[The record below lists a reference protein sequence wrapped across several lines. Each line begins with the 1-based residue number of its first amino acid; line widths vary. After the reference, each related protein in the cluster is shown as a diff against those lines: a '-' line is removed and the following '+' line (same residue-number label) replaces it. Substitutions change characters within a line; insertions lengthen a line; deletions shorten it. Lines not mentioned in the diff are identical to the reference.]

1 MKYFS
6 GILLFLSILVT
17 LLFSGCSEEST
28 TNQSSNFDRQTFL
41 EFMVDEQILPTVTN
55 LQSKANALNENI
67 NNFSSEPTV
76 QELNS
81 AREKW
86 LELANAWQYMH
97 IFDFGASELPTGNL
111 GEEIATFPIN
121 EAKILTY
128 VGNDDYLFQNFD
140 RDTRGI
146 YAIEYFL
153 FAENADLSIP
163 SQLTYLK
170 ALTARLVE
178 QTTTVQQRWSTS
190 GKEDFLSQNGTDAGS
205 SLSNLVNA
213 MAKSYEAIK
222 NFKLGI
228 PLGLRPGQ
236 NSQELSRME
245 GYYSDVSLSLITT
258 HFNALTNVWKGNA
271 NFSSRT
277 GLGFEEYL
285 ESVFGGQELKESSL
299 SAISEI
305 EQKLSQI
312 DTQGSLIQAIDTN
325 QNTVIELH
333 NLFQQHTRFFKS
345 DLASLL
351 GVSITF
357 NSGDGD

>member
-1 MKYFS
+1 MKNFS
-6 GILLFLSILVT
+6 GTLLFLSITVM
-17 LLFSGCSEEST
+17 LFSGCSEEST

-41 EFMVDEQILPTVTN
+41 EFIVNEQILPAATN
-55 LQSKANALNENI
+55 LDSQAVKLNAIVANFNSTP
-67 NNFSSEPTV
+67 SSEQINEAKAT
-76 QELNS
+76 
-81 AREKW
+81 W
-86 LELANAWQYMH
+86 LSLASAWQYMH

-111 GEEIATFPIN
+111 GEEIATFPVS
-121 EAKILTY
+121 EAKILNY
-128 VGNDDYLFQNFD
+128 VGNEDYLFQNFD

-153 FAENADLSIP
+153 FAENADLSMP
-163 SQLTYLK
+163 NQLAYLK
-170 ALTARLVE
+170 ALTARVAE
-178 QTTTVQQRWSTS
+178 QTTTIQQRWSTS

-258 HFNALTNVWKGNA
+258 HFNALSNVWKGNA

-305 EQKLSQI
+305 EQKLSLI
-312 DTQGSLIQAIDTN
+312 DTQGSLKQAIDTN
-325 QNTVIELH
+325 QNAVIELH